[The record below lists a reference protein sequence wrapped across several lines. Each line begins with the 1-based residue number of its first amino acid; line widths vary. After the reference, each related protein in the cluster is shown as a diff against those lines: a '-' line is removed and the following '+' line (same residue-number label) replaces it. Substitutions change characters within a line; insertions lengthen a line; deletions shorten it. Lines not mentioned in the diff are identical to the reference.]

1 MTKNLTPEG
10 NAERSKSP
18 SKEEYRMFR
27 EDLEALSEK
36 VSLLRNHVY
45 NRAFNDGTLLKVAE
59 VRKIAEELYG
69 LVELHTHRS

>member
-1 MTKNLTPEG
+1 
-10 NAERSKSP
+10 
-18 SKEEYRMFR
+18 MFR